1 MAKRASS
8 VSEIQILIQ
17 RLEYLGGRIIMAERL
32 ELTPTVKVEIF
43 RQLGYS
49 EKKNEKGNLVFRC
62 AGTGQTIKDIYI
74 SEYKICAKR
83 LEQFYQVLHSL
94 KSEQLRHICE
104 LRYCSGYSWSD
115 TAYMIGKSEQTCY
128 AYRNIIKDIFA
139 QHGCLWAIGIDAE

>member
-49 EKKNEKGNLVFRC
+49 EKKNEKG
-62 AGTGQTIKDIYI
+62 GTVCIT
-74 SEYKICAKR
+74 R
-83 LEQFYQVLHSL
+83 
-94 KSEQLRHICE
+94 KSR
-104 LRYCSGYSWSD
+104 G
-115 TAYMIGKSEQTCY
+115 
-128 AYRNIIKDIFA
+128 
-139 QHGCLWAIGIDAE
+139 